1 MHTKAS
7 EIFRSFLFLKYSE
20 VFYYRTVKEKKNNQI
35 ETQKIFTTL
44 LQKKSY
50 FFCNFEF
57 CILHSAFRKMDIK
70 AYIASQLNEEQTNA
84 ALHTDTSSL
93 IIAGAW
99 SWKTRVLTYKIAYLM
114 RGKKIP
120 ITRILSV
127 TFTNKAANEMRER
140 LIKISW
146 EIANIGTV
154 KKEKE
159 NTGDSIDD
167 FLQSI
172 EQSAPATK
180 KDLLQPQDTKW
191 IWTFHSIF
199 LKILKEDIEKL
210 ERKYTKN
217 FWILDTNETQS
228 VIKDILKRMNL
239 QDTYKVNEIKGFI
252 STQKNNWIEAKMFIS
267 TSKSD
272 YDQHMGQ
279 IYEEYQ
285 KTLEKAN
292 ALDFDDLLMLP
303 YLLFKKS
310 KETLTKRQNKFDF
323 ILVDEAQDT
332 NWIQFELMKM
342 LTGGGANITMIGDDF
357 QSIYGRRWALMENFL
372 NVKRYRPD
380 IQMFKLQINYR
391 SRPHIVQAGNAII
404 KNNVNQY
411 EKEIVPNRTGD
422 DKITIFSH
430 GSEMDEAAN
439 IVDMIK
445 KMKEWSKIKSR
456 WNVAILYRTNAQSSP
471 FEQLFLQEGIPYKV
485 YGAFKFFE
493 RKEVKDIISYI
504 KNLLNPV
511 DSISLKRIINIPNRK
526 IWKTTLEGLEEQAII
541 QNITLMDVLAQAVQ
555 DAPAVKVTPQ
565 AKKWIK
571 EFLDTMISLQEYMK
585 DHSASETVDILVKKI
600 KYRDYLI
607 KEEWS
612 ENAADE
618 KFENVGQI
626 INMAEK
632 YVEKGED
639 ALRQFLEEI
648 ALLSDISENEQWD
661 IDAVKLMTVHSS
673 KWLEFPVV
681 FICGLEDY
689 VFPLGNA
696 MMEPKLLEEER
707 RLMYV
712 AVTRAKDILF
722 LSHAQSRMTRWQ
734 TKSNPPSRFIDEIPA
749 ELIKKFDL
757 WWDMNPSRWPNI
769 DEWDTVKHKLFGTG
783 YVLEIRNNLAI
794 VKFHNPKFWVRKI
807 ETRFLQVI

>member
-1 MHTKAS
+1 MMYH
-7 EIFRSFLFLKYSE
+7 R
-20 VFYYRTVKEKKNNQI
+20 NP
-35 ETQKIFTTL
+35 
-44 LQKKSY
+44 Y
-50 FFCNFEF
+50 FFNYIIE
-57 CILHSAFRKMDIK
+57 KENMDITK
-70 AYIASQLNEEQTNA
+70 YIASQLNEEQTKA
-84 ALHTDTSSL
+84 ALHTETSSL
-93 IIAGAW
+93 IIAGAG
-99 SWKTRVLTYKIAYLM
+99 SWKTRVLTYKIAYLI
-114 RGKKIP
+114 RGKHIP
-120 ITRILSV
+120 INRVLAV

-146 EIANIGTV
+146 EIATIGQE
-154 KKEKE
+154 KKETASG
-159 NTGDSIDD
+159 NNGDSIDD

-172 EQSAPATK
+172 EQGSPSTSK
-180 KDLLQPQDTKW
+180 SLLKPQDTKW
-191 IWTFHSIF
+191 IGTFHSIF
-199 LKILKEDIEKL
+199 LKILKEDIDKL

-239 QDTYKVNEIKGFI
+239 QDVYKVNEIKGFI
-252 STQKNNWIEAKMFIS
+252 STQKNNGTEAKMFLS

-279 IYEEYQ
+279 IYESYQ
-285 KTLEKAN
+285 KELEKAN
-292 ALDFDDLLMLP
+292 SLDFDDLLMLP

-310 KETLTKRQNKFDF
+310 KETLAKRQNKFDF

-342 LTGGGANITMIGDDF
+342 FTGGGANITMIGDDF

-372 NVKRYRPD
+372 NVKRYWPD

-411 EKEIVPNRTGD
+411 QKEIIPNRTGD

-445 KMKEWSKIKSR
+445 KMKDGTKINSR
-456 WNVAILYRTNAQSSP
+456 GNVAILYRTNAQSNP

-493 RKEVKDIISYI
+493 RKEVKDIVSYI
-504 KNLLNPV
+504 KNLLNPA
-511 DSISLKRIINIPNRK
+511 DSISLKRILNIPNRK
-526 IWKTTLEGLEEQAII
+526 IWKTTLDGLEEHAIM
-541 QNITLMDVLAQAVQ
+541 QNLTLMDILAQVAQ
-555 DAPAVKVTPQ
+555 DSLTIKVTPQ
-565 AKKWIK
+565 AKKGIQ
-571 EFLDTMISLQEYMK
+571 EFLQTMITTQEYMK
-585 DHSASETVDILVKKI
+585 DHTAAETIDVLVKKI
-600 KYRDYLI
+600 KYRDYLV
-607 KEEWS
+607 KEEGN
-612 ENAADE
+612 ENAAEE
-618 KFENVGQI
+618 KFENIGQI
-626 INMAEK
+626 INMAQK
-632 YVEKGED
+632 YGEKGED

-673 KWLEFPVV
+673 KGLEFPIV

-712 AVTRAKDILF
+712 AVTRAKDVLF
-722 LSHAQSRMTRWQ
+722 LSHAHSRMTRWQ
-734 TKSNPPSRFIDEIPA
+734 TKSNPISRFVDEIPA
-749 ELIKKFDL
+749 ELLKKFDL
-757 WWDMNPSRWPNI
+757 WGDTEQSRWPKI
-769 DEWDTVKHKLFGTG
+769 DEWDVVKHKLFGTW
-783 YVLEIRNNLAI
+783 YVLEIWNNLAI

-807 ETRFLQVI
+807 EMRFLQVI